1 MSVSSVTILL
11 RFYFPISFYI
21 LAYSTIDFVIEA
33 LKHEKVKGILID
45 SYVAAEHKDKLKG
58 FKNQMVIE
66 HISNY
71 GIVFL
76 NEGLRYSSCIRD
88 YVYSRQNEISDIIRN
103 SVTLLEV
110 SNFMGSLK
118 LDLNIKHWL
127 VTLLEVD
134 NCDPRPY

>member
-1 MSVSSVTILL
+1 MRFGKKRFFDTFLISRISS
-11 RFYFPISFYI
+11 
-21 LAYSTIDFVIEA
+21 AYSTIDLVIEA

-45 SYVAAEHKDKLKG
+45 SYVAAEHKDKLDG

-76 NEGLRYSSCIRD
+76 NEGLRYSSCVRD
-88 YVYSRQNEISDIIRN
+88 YVYSRQNEIADIIRN

-110 SNFMGSLK
+110 SKCELFVPDPESYSDPVL
-118 LDLNIKHWL
+118 
-127 VTLLEVD
+127 TLLQH
-134 NCDPRPY
+134 